1 MFISSK
7 LSIIIIF
14 YLIVI
19 TGLIV
24 FIPKTSFGALANI
37 PKEQKVITSN
47 VVGLSAITLWG
58 VANWDYFDTSMNI
71 TNEGWF
77 SENTQD
83 GGADKLGHFYL
94 SYATS
99 HLYSSVFEG
108 WGYSVER
115 GALLGSISSFAVMSW
130 MEIGDS
136 FSSYGFSHEDFIMN
150 TFGCFIGYSM
160 AVNPELSKKIDFRAE
175 YLPDYKTTDFF
186 TDYNNMKYLLAVK
199 LGGFNFVKN
208 KIAKYFEF
216 HFGYYSRNYPDA
228 VDRKRNIY
236 LGLGINM
243 SRILNRYSMKKTA
256 KLANYIQVPY
266 TYASYSKD
274 VNH

>member
-7 LSIIIIF
+7 ISIIIVF

-19 TGLIV
+19 TGLII
-24 FIPKTSFGALANI
+24 FSYETSFGSLINTS
-37 PKEQKVITSN
+37 KEQKVIAAN

-58 VANWDYFDTSMNI
+58 VANWDYFDTGMNK
-71 TNEGWF
+71 TSEGWF

-99 HLYSSVFEG
+99 HLYASVFEG
-108 WGYSVER
+108 WGYSLER

-130 MEIGDS
+130 MEVGDS
-136 FSSYGFSHEDFIMN
+136 FSSYGFSHEDFLMN
-150 TFGCFIGYSM
+150 SFGCLMGYSM
-160 AVNPELSKKIDFRAE
+160 AVNPELSNKIDLRAE
-175 YLPDYKTTDFF
+175 YIPDFKTADFF
-186 TDYNNMKYLLAVK
+186 TDYNNMKYLVAIK
-199 LGGFNFVKN
+199 LSGFNAVKN

-228 VDRKRNIY
+228 VNRKRNIY
-236 LGLGINM
+236 LGLGVNM
-243 SRILNRYSMKKTA
+243 SRIFNRYSMKKTA

-266 TYASYSKD
+266 TYASYSND
-274 VNH
+274 MN